1 MRRLNQPDT
10 QWLIPILNDNKAS
23 AVEGQEE
30 KKKNILPFLP
40 PFPFFRYNT
49 AFLFRNGMT
58 ISVLLLLLS
67 TVIGCASLKQAQQRK
82 QERIQQEQ
90 KARYLTFER
99 PTTEIE
105 ASSDGLKIE
114 SQHYTLTFADDLLK
128 NKDFDEVK
136 ERQEM
141 GQGALVF
148 MESLYNYVNGI
159 FGFEPNHRINVTLH
173 ELYQGTTQLATTQI
187 TYKTFYQNGEILKQV
202 DGIEMNFPLAMFNDR
217 SVRAHELT
225 HAFTNTY
232 LLPTWFGEGIAVLV
246 QLEYAKGAGHGKVD
260 IRETLKLDFDGV
272 NAIQNWRGH
281 SNSIP
286 ALSSWGYDYSYS
298 LVSELKA
305 RFGEGFYPKLFHS
318 IEADGIGQKP
328 GAMST
333 SVLVYY
339 MSQAAGQDLVPFFEG
354 LKFNIRRLT
363 KAEILSIIKQSSQ

>member
-1 MRRLNQPDT
+1 MRKLNQSYKR
-10 QWLIPILNDNKAS
+10 WMAIP
-23 AVEGQEE
+23 
-30 KKKNILPFLP
+30 
-40 PFPFFRYNT
+40 
-49 AFLFRNGMT
+49 
-58 ISVLLLLLS
+58 VLLLLLS
-67 TVIGCASLKQAQQRK
+67 TVIGCASLKQAQQQR
-82 QERIQQEQ
+82 QEKIQKEQ

-105 ASSDGLKIE
+105 ASPDGLKIE

-148 MESLYNYVNGI
+148 MESLYNYVHGI

-187 TYKTFYQNGEILKQV
+187 SYKTFYQNGEILKQV

-225 HAFTNTY
+225 HAFTNIY
-232 LLPTWFGEGIAVLV
+232 LLPTWFAEGIAVLV
-246 QLEYAKGAGHGKVD
+246 QLEYAKGTGHGKVD
-260 IRETLKLDFDGV
+260 IRDALKLDFDGV
-272 NAIQNWRGH
+272 NAVQNWRGH
-281 SNSIP
+281 SNSIA

-305 RFGEGFYPKLFHS
+305 RFGEGFYSKLFHS
-318 IEADGIGQKP
+318 IEADQIGQKLP

-339 MSQAAGQDLVPFFEG
+339 MSQAAGQDLVPFFEE

-363 KAEILSIIKQSSQ
+363 KAEILSIIKQSTQ